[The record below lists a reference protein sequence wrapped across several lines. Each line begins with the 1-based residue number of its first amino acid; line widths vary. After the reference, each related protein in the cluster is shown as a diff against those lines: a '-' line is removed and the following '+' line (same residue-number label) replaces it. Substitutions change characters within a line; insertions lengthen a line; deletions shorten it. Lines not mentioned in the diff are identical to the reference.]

1 MKHESNYSIQ
11 MKIGIVFL
19 CVAVIVG
26 LVNECQAQD
35 MILSESGLVTYELV
49 ISSEGV
55 SADKLFDK
63 SKIWVMEHFKSKQMQ
78 DSKPLLITTVFNY
91 NVNIGL
97 GVTNPFY
104 HDLKIKVKDGAVKLI
119 IDNIYNDVGHDP
131 AERLFVKDGVITGKS
146 AKKWL
151 KQINDNC
158 VNIGKSLQTAIV
170 KTDDF

>member
-1 MKHESNYSIQ
+1 M
-11 MKIGIVFL
+11 
-19 CVAVIVG
+19 
-26 LVNECQAQD
+26 
-35 MILSESGLVTYELV
+35 
-49 ISSEGV
+49 

-78 DSKPLLITTVFNY
+78 DLKPSLITTVFNY

-104 HDLKIKVKDGAVKLI
+104 HNLKIKLKDGAVKLI

-131 AERLFVKDGVITGKS
+131 AERLFMKDGVITGKS
-146 AKKWL
+146 QKKWL

-158 VNIGKSLQTAIV
+158 VNLGNSLKIAIE
-170 KTDDF
+170 KKDDW